1 VWGEDITGNVRT
13 IRTIPLRLMIDPCP
27 RHVEVR
33 GEALMPWHIFHQ
45 INSDRQ
51 SSDEPLF
58 ANPRNATA
66 GTLRQ
71 LDPRIVADRHLQ
83 FFAYTLH
90 ILDENFAHLSQTQ
103 AQDLQILQQMGF
115 KVEPHWQLCTSLQA
129 VQAVY
134 EHWQKMRHTLPY
146 ATDGLVV
153 KINHKSIQQQA
164 GFTQKF
170 PRWAIAWKY
179 PALEVPTRLV
189 QVTFQVGRTGAI
201 TPVAELEAVEL
212 AGTTVTRASLH
223 NSDRLQELDLHLG
236 DTVVVRKAGEII
248 PEIVR
253 VLPELRPSTAVP
265 VAMPAHCPECH
276 HPLVKEEAIT
286 RCVNPQCP
294 AIVCGSILHWAS
306 RPAMDIQ
313 GLGEKLVRQLVGQG
327 LVTNVADLYALTAE
341 QLQSLERMGA
351 KSAQKLVQAIAKSR
365 TKPYS
370 KVLYGLG
377 IRHVGAT
384 IAQLLAEH
392 FPSIDQLAQATPEAI
407 TAIHGIGTEIA
418 QSVVQWFADPHH
430 QQLVQALARQGLPLK
445 ATTSSSPVGKLAGKT
460 FVITGTL
467 PNLTREAVKAL
478 IEAAGGKVS
487 ESVSS
492 KTNYL
497 VVGKDAG
504 SKLAKAEKLG
514 IALLNENDLMQLL
527 QG

>member
-1 VWGEDITGNVRT
+1 
-13 IRTIPLRLMIDPCP
+13 
-27 RHVEVR
+27 
-33 GEALMPWHIFHQ
+33 
-45 INSDRQ
+45 
-51 SSDEPLF
+51 
-58 ANPRNATA
+58 
-66 GTLRQ
+66 
-71 LDPRIVADRHLQ
+71 
-83 FFAYTLH
+83 
-90 ILDENFAHLSQTQ
+90 
-103 AQDLQILQQMGF
+103 
-115 KVEPHWQLCTSLQA
+115 
-129 VQAVY
+129 
-134 EHWQKMRHTLPY
+134 
-146 ATDGLVV
+146 
-153 KINHKSIQQQA
+153 
-164 GFTQKF
+164 
-170 PRWAIAWKY
+170 
-179 PALEVPTRLV
+179 V